1 MDIYSRLYK
10 YRERPSV
17 SPLENFLTESLA
29 DIFNR
34 LPMPI
39 QTEFLVWMLPASC
52 RSRLRNKCM
61 DGKQI
66 EAETQVPIGATGSV
80 KRPDIIVYLDDEPL
94 ILIEVKV
101 HAALQ
106 EHMLE
111 NPKVEPIQGDV
122 REIVFQN
129 QLKTYSEWIRSQC
142 TGDWSGAVV
151 FLTHGTRAPD
161 GFENDGREGNSV
173 IGVTQTWKNIGD
185 WLAKNPDL
193 NKSETT
199 HRALASD
206 FKHFLERQGLMSNF
220 MTSRDLAAT
229 ALFMPAHRALNHT
242 IKKVIFEVAS
252 KYPKSKSGNVGS
264 GFSPDMKSYYA
275 WYYLNNKLN
284 PGRTK
289 FFIGI
294 GICFP
299 DQGALGSENPVGV
312 PRDEPFFFI
321 QFTDDWKKAKAS
333 TLFSKLPEG
342 WVEINEDYDVVIA
355 RAVSQ
360 FEADPDDRVQSL
372 INWALEEVGRAAACI
387 PNFEAVPVENI
398 QVEAEG

>member
-10 YRERPSV
+10 YRDRPSG
-17 SPLENFLTESLA
+17 SPLENFLTEALA

-39 QTEFLVWMLPASC
+39 QTEFLIWMLPASC
-52 RSRLRNKCM
+52 SSRLRDKCR

-66 EAETQVPIGATGSV
+66 KAVTQFTFVAAGSM
-80 KRPDIIVYLDDEPL
+80 KRPDIIVYLDDELL
-94 ILIEVKV
+94 ILMEAKV
-101 HAALQ
+101 NAALQ

-111 NPKVEPIQGDV
+111 GREVGGDV
-122 REIVFQN
+122 SKIVFQN
-129 QLKTYSEWIRSQC
+129 QLKTYSEWIGSQC

-173 IGVTQTWKNIGD
+173 IGVTWTWKDIGV
-185 WLAKNPDL
+185 WLARNPDL
-193 NKSETT
+193 NKSKTT

-206 FKHFLERQGLMSNF
+206 FNHFLERQGLMTNF

-229 ALFMPAHRALNHT
+229 ALFMPAYRALDHT
-242 IKKVIFEVAS
+242 IMTVIRAVAS
-252 KYPKSKSGNVGS
+252 KYPKSKGGNFGS
-264 GFSPDMKSYYA
+264 GFTPNMNSYQA
-275 WYYLNNKLN
+275 WYFVNNKLN
-284 PGRTK
+284 PAGTR
-289 FFIGI
+289 FWIAI

-312 PRDEPFFFI
+312 PTQEPFFFI
-321 QFTDDWKKAKAS
+321 RFNDDNRRAKAS
-333 TLFSKLPEG
+333 KLFSKIPEG

-360 FEADPDDRVQSL
+360 FEADPDIRVQSL
-372 INWALEEVGRAAACI
+372 INWAQEEVGRAVACI
-387 PNFEAVPVENI
+387 PNFEAAPVENI
-398 QVEAEG
+398 QGEAQG